1 MMLTQLVIDHEA
13 YFGRQIQEGGLLVVH
28 FGYGSQQRGGTL
40 RQKKVRA
47 CVADGFIYRAEF

>member
-1 MMLTQLVIDHEA
+1 MLTQLVIDHEA

-47 CVADGFIYRAEF
+47 CVADGYIYRAEF